1 MKIHTPFSQR
11 RGKFATLLSALFLLL
26 AALVLSGCADDNIDN
41 STDNS
46 DADGELVIGLT
57 DAEGDFATYTVDVKS
72 LTLTKASGE
81 VVHALPLST
90 RVDFAQYTEMTEFL
104 TVATV
109 SSGLYVQAEMVLDY
123 SDADIQVEDANGH
136 AVKVDTIVDA
146 DGKPITELALAVK
159 LEGRNSLRIVPG
171 VPAHL
176 TLDFD
181 LKASNSV
188 EFNPDPRVTVEPFL
202 LAELD
207 VEKFKSHRL
216 RGPLASVDVANNTFD
231 VIIRPFHR
239 HMSRRDIVRHFGT
252 ITVTATDD
260 TVFEVEGES
269 YQGNAGLT
277 AMDALPR
284 FSATLVRGDIKLD
297 PRRFVAHE
305 VYAGSSV
312 PGGSDDVITG
322 NVIARTGNTLTVK
335 GVTLI
340 RAGGSVVFNDHVTVQ
355 LSRDTIVKRQL
366 DMGVEYDI
374 DDISVGQRLRIFG
387 TLGNGSAS
395 QPEMKAERVQMRF
408 TTLRGTVVD
417 MGVTPVQ
424 PTPVT
429 PFIIDLKVIDGRRV
443 SLFDFTG
450 TGTDAANDANP
461 ASYEI
466 STASLD
472 IAGLSGGMPVKVRG
486 FVTPFGSAPAD
497 FSAHSVFD
505 VALMKGVMAISWE
518 PASSTAIP
526 SLAADGMR
534 LNLEGVGR
542 FHHVSRGRVAIDLTT
557 LAVPPSIVPR
567 ADGKGLYLIN
577 QAGRH
582 QLHTTFARFADDLNT
597 RLNDGARVRHL
608 AASGPFDDATAQM
621 TSGFVN
627 ISVGIIPEPPDSDNR

>member
-1 MKIHTPFSQR
+1 MKIHTPFSQW

-26 AALVLSGCADDNIDN
+26 AAFVLSGCADDNIDN

-81 VVHALPLST
+81 VVHTLPLST
-90 RVDFAQYTEMTEFL
+90 RVDFAQYTEITEFL
-104 TVATV
+104 TVATI

-123 SDADIQVEDANGH
+123 SDADIQVEDANGN
-136 AVKVDTIVDA
+136 AVKVDTIVDT
-146 DGKPITELALAVK
+146 DGNPISELTMAVK
-159 LEGRNSLRIVPG
+159 LEGQNSLRIVPG

-188 EFNPDPRVTVEPFL
+188 EFSPEPIVTVEPFL

-207 VEKFKSHRL
+207 VEKFKTHRL
-216 RGPLASVDVANNTFD
+216 RGPLANVDVANNTFD

-239 HMSRRDIVRHFGT
+239 HMSRRDITRHFGT
-252 ITVTATDD
+252 ITVTTTDD
-260 TVFEVEGES
+260 TVYEVDGES

-277 AMDALPR
+277 AMDALAR
-284 FSATLVRGDIKLD
+284 FSATLVRGNIKLN

-312 PGGSDDVITG
+312 PNGSADVVTG
-322 NVIARTGNTLTVK
+322 NVIARIGDTLTVK
-335 GVTLI
+335 GATLI
-340 RAGGSVVFNDHVTVQ
+340 RADGSVVFNDNVTVQ
-355 LSRDTIVKRQL
+355 LSRETIVKRQL
-366 DMGVEYDI
+366 DMGADYDI
-374 DDISVGQRLRIFG
+374 GDISVGQRLRIFG

-395 QPEMKAERVQMRF
+395 QPEMKAKRVQMRF
-408 TTLRGTVVD
+408 TTLRGTVVG
-417 MGVTPVQ
+417 MGVIPVE
-424 PTPVT
+424 PIPVT
-429 PFIIDLKVIDGRRV
+429 PFVVDLQAIDGRRV
-443 SLFDFTG
+443 SLFDFSG
-450 TGTDAANDANP
+450 TGQSGTGMDATNDANP
-461 ASYEI
+461 AAYEI
-466 STASLD
+466 ITSSLD
-472 IAGLSGGMPVKVRG
+472 VSDFSDGAPVKVRG

-497 FSAHSVFD
+497 FTAHSVFD

-567 ADGKGLYLIN
+567 AEGKGLYLIN

-608 AASGPFDDATAQM
+608 AASGPFDNATAQM
-621 TSGFVN
+621 TSGFVK
-627 ISVGIIPEPPDSDNR
+627 ISVE

>member
-1 MKIHTPFSQR
+1 MKMHTPFDQR
-11 RGKFATLLSALFLLL
+11 RGKFATLLSTLFLLL
-26 AALVLSGCADDNIDN
+26 TAFVLGGCADVSDDA
-41 STDNS
+41 S

-81 VVHALPLST
+81 VVHTLSLST

-123 SDADIQVEDANGH
+123 SDADIQVEDANGD
-136 AVKVDTIVDA
+136 AVKVKDIVDA
-146 DGKPITELALAVK
+146 DGNPITELTVAVK

-188 EFNPDPRVTVEPFL
+188 EFSPDPIVTVEPFL

-207 VEKFKSHRL
+207 VEKFKTHRL
-216 RGPLASVDVANNTFD
+216 RGPLASVDVANSTFD

-239 HMSRRDIVRHFGT
+239 HMSRHDIARHFGT
-252 ITVTATDD
+252 ITVTTTDD
-260 TVFEVEGES
+260 TVFEVDGES
-269 YQGNAGLT
+269 YQGNAGLS
-277 AMDALPR
+277 AMDTLPR
-284 FSATLVRGDIKLD
+284 FSATLVRGDIKLN
-297 PRRFVAHE
+297 PRRFVARE

-312 PGGSDDVITG
+312 PGGSADVVTG
-322 NVIARTGNTLTVK
+322 NVIARTGDTLTVK
-335 GVTLI
+335 GATLI
-340 RAGGSVVFNDHVTVQ
+340 RAGGSVIFNDEVIVY
-355 LSRDTIVKRQL
+355 LSEETIVKRQL
-366 DMGVEYDI
+366 GMGTEYDI
-374 DDISVGQRLRIFG
+374 DDISVGQRVRIFG
-387 TLGNGSAS
+387 TLDSPLTTRLG
-395 QPEMKAERVQMRF
+395 MKAKRVQMRF
-408 TTLRGTVVD
+408 TTLRGTVVG
-417 MGVTPVQ
+417 MEVIQIQ

-429 PFIIDLKVIDGRRV
+429 PFVIDLQAIDGRNV
-443 SLFDFTG
+443 SLFDFSG
-450 TGTDAANDANP
+450 TGIDDVNDADP
-461 ASYEI
+461 AAYEI
-466 STASLD
+466 ETASLD
-472 IAGLSGGMPVKVRG
+472 VSGLNDGAPVKVRG

-497 FSAHSVFD
+497 FIAHSVSD
-505 VALMKGVMAISWE
+505 VALMKGVMAISWD

-526 SLAADGMR
+526 SLSADGMR
-534 LNLEGVGR
+534 LHLDGVGR
-542 FHHVSRGRVAIDLTT
+542 FHHVSRGRVAIDLTA
-557 LAVPPSIVPR
+557 LAAPPSIVPR

-597 RLNDGARVRHL
+597 RLNDGVLVRHL

-621 TSGFVN
+621 TSGFV
-627 ISVGIIPEPPDSDNR
+627 IVSME

>member
-26 AALVLSGCADDNIDN
+26 AAFVLSGCADDNTDN

-46 DADGELVIGLT
+46 DTDGELVIGLT

-81 VVHALPLST
+81 VVHTLPLST

-104 TVATV
+104 TVATI

-123 SDADIQVEDANGH
+123 SDADIRVEDANGD
-136 AVKVDTIVDA
+136 AVQVDTIVDA
-146 DGKPITELALAVK
+146 DGNPLTELTMAVK
-159 LEGRNSLRIVPG
+159 LEGQNSLRIVPG

-188 EFNPDPRVTVEPFL
+188 EFSPDPIVTVEPFL

-207 VEKFKSHRL
+207 VEKFKTHRL
-216 RGPLASVDVANNTFD
+216 RGPLANVDVANNTFD

-239 HMSRRDIVRHFGT
+239 HMSRHDIARHFGT
-252 ITVTATDD
+252 ITVTATNN
-260 TVFEVEGES
+260 TVYEVDGES

-277 AMDALPR
+277 AMEALPR
-284 FSATLVRGDIKLD
+284 FSATLVRGDIKLN

-322 NVIARTGNTLTVK
+322 NVIDRTGNTLTVK

-340 RAGGSVVFNDHVTVQ
+340 RTDGSVVFNDNVTVQ

-366 DMGVEYDI
+366 SMGADYDI

-387 TLGNGSAS
+387 TLAS
-395 QPEMKAERVQMRF
+395 RLEMKAKRVQMRF
-408 TTLRGTVVD
+408 TTLRGTVVG
-417 MGVTPVQ
+417 MGVIPVE
-424 PTPVT
+424 PIPVT
-429 PFIIDLKVIDGRRV
+429 PFVVDLQAIDGRRV
-443 SLFDFTG
+443 SLFDFSGTG
-450 TGTDAANDANP
+450 QSSTGTDATNDANP
-461 ASYEI
+461 AAYEI
-466 STASLD
+466 VTSSLD
-472 IAGLSGGMPVKVRG
+472 VSGFSDGAPVKVRG

-497 FSAHSVFD
+497 FTAHSVFD

-518 PASSTAIP
+518 PASGTAIP

-557 LAVPPSIVPR
+557 LTVPPSIVPR

-597 RLNDGARVRHL
+597 RLSDGARVRHL
-608 AASGPFDDATAQM
+608 AASGPFDNTTAQM
-621 TSGFVN
+621 TSGFVK
-627 ISVGIIPEPPDSDNR
+627 ISVK

>member
-1 MKIHTPFSQR
+1 MKMHTPFGQR

-26 AALVLSGCADDNIDN
+26 TVFILGGCAND
-41 STDNS
+41 SGDNS

-81 VVHALPLST
+81 VVHTLPLST

-123 SDADIQVEDANGH
+123 SDADIQVEDANGD
-136 AVKVDTIVDA
+136 AVKVDNIVDA
-146 DGKPITELALAVK
+146 DGNPITELTLAVK

-188 EFNPDPRVTVEPFL
+188 EFSPDPIVTVEPFL

-207 VEKFKSHRL
+207 VEKFKTHRL
-216 RGPLASVDVANNTFD
+216 RGPLAGVDVANNTFD

-239 HMSRRDIVRHFGT
+239 HMSRHDIVRHFGT
-252 ITVTATDD
+252 ITVTTTND
-260 TVFEVEGES
+260 TVFEVDGES
-269 YQGNAGLT
+269 YLGNAGLT
-277 AMDALPR
+277 AMDVLPR
-284 FSATLVRGDIKLD
+284 FSATLVRGDIKLN
-297 PRRFVAHE
+297 PRRFVARE

-312 PGGSDDVITG
+312 PGGSADVVTG
-322 NVIARTGNTLTVK
+322 NVIARTGDTLTVK
-335 GVTLI
+335 GATLI
-340 RAGGSVVFNDHVTVQ
+340 RAGGSVIFNDEVIVY
-355 LSRDTIVKRQL
+355 LSEETIVKRQL
-366 DMGVEYDI
+366 GMGTEYDT
-374 DDISVGQRLRIFG
+374 DDISVGQRVRIFG
-387 TLGNGSAS
+387 TLDSPLTTRLG
-395 QPEMKAERVQMRF
+395 MKAKRVQMRF
-408 TTLRGTVVD
+408 TTLRGTVVG
-417 MGVTPVQ
+417 MEVIQIQ

-429 PFIIDLKVIDGRRV
+429 PFVIDLQAIDGRNV
-443 SLFDFTG
+443 SLFDFSG
-450 TGTDAANDANP
+450 TGIDDANDADP
-461 ASYEI
+461 AAYEI
-466 STASLD
+466 ETASLD
-472 IAGLSGGMPVKVRG
+472 VSGLSDGAPVKVRG

-497 FSAHSVFD
+497 FTAHSVSD
-505 VALMKGVMAISWE
+505 VALMKGVMAISWD

-526 SLAADGMR
+526 SLSADGMR

-542 FHHVSRGRVAIDLTT
+542 FHHVSRGRVAIDLTA
-557 LAVPPSIVPR
+557 LAAPPSIVPR

-577 QAGRH
+577 QAGTH

-597 RLNDGARVRHL
+597 RLNDGVLVRHL

-621 TSGFVN
+621 TSGFV
-627 ISVGIIPEPPDSDNR
+627 IVSME

>member
-1 MKIHTPFSQR
+1 MKMHTPFGQR

-26 AALVLSGCADDNIDN
+26 TAFILGGCANDNGD
-41 STDNS
+41 SS

-81 VVHALPLST
+81 VVHTLPLST

-123 SDADIQVEDANGH
+123 SDADIQVEDANGD
-136 AVKVDTIVDA
+136 AVKVDNIVDA
-146 DGKPITELALAVK
+146 DGNPITELTLAVK

-188 EFNPDPRVTVEPFL
+188 AFSPDPIVTVEPFL

-207 VEKFKSHRL
+207 VEKFKTHRL
-216 RGPLASVDVANNTFD
+216 RGPLAGVDVANNTFD

-260 TVFEVEGES
+260 TVFEVDGES
-269 YQGNAGLT
+269 YLGNAGLT

-284 FSATLVRGDIKLD
+284 FSATLVRGDIKLN
-297 PRRFVAHE
+297 PRRFVARE

-312 PGGSDDVITG
+312 PGGSADVVTG
-322 NVIARTGNTLTVK
+322 NVIARSGDTLTVK

-340 RAGGSVVFNDHVTVQ
+340 RAGGSVVFNDNVTVQ
-355 LSRDTIVKRQL
+355 LSRETIVKRQL
-366 DMGVEYDI
+366 DMGADYDI
-374 DDISVGQRLRIFG
+374 GDISVGQRLRIFG
-387 TLGNGSAS
+387 TLTNSMAT
-395 QPEMKAERVQMRF
+395 QLEMKAKRVQMRF
-408 TTLRGTVVD
+408 TTLRGTVVGL
-417 MGVTPVQ
+417 GVTPVE
-424 PTPVT
+424 PIPVT
-429 PFIIDLKVIDGRRV
+429 PFVIDLQAINGRRV
-443 SLFDFTG
+443 SLFDFSG
-450 TGTDAANDANP
+450 TGTNAANDADP
-461 ASYEI
+461 AVYEI
-466 STASLD
+466 ETASLD
-472 IAGLSGGMPVKVRG
+472 VSGLDDGAPVKVRG

-497 FSAHSVFD
+497 FTAHSVFD
-505 VALMKGVMAISWE
+505 VALMKGVMAIGWE
-518 PASSTAIP
+518 PASGTAIS
-526 SLAADGMR
+526 SLTADGMR
-534 LNLEGVGR
+534 LNLDGVGR
-542 FHHVSRGRVAIDLTT
+542 FHHVSRGRVAIDLTE
-557 LAVPPSIVPR
+557 LSAPPSIVPR
-567 ADGKGLYLIN
+567 TGGEGLYLIN
-577 QAGRH
+577 QAGTH
-582 QLHTTFARFADDLNT
+582 QLHTTFGGFADDLNA
-597 RLNDGARVRHL
+597 RLSSGALVRHL

-621 TSGFVN
+621 TAGFVN
-627 ISVGIIPEPPDSDNR
+627 ISVE